1 MASKCILGFKSTAM
15 CVAVASA
22 ISVPLTVSTPAQAQ
36 TQAQAPAQTLA
47 AAAPQK
53 IDEIVIIGNPLDAR
67 DVVAPVSTLSGT
79 ELLLKKGSTLGETL
93 NNLPGVSQSWFGP
106 NASRPVIRGL
116 DGDRIRILNNLG
128 SSLDASSLSN
138 DHNPSID
145 PLVVEKIEVL
155 RGPAALLYGGA
166 AIGGVVN
173 IVDNRIPRN
182 AISGVSGSLETR
194 LGGAERERG
203 TSAVA
208 ELGADGFALHVDGF
222 TRDTDDYKVPRSTGL
237 GLDNGN
243 RIVNSASQAK
253 GGAVGAS
260 YQFDK
265 GYVGA
270 MHSEYKTIY
279 GTVADEAVR
288 IDMRQKRDSV
298 EANFRGLNGLI
309 TGVFAKFN
317 QSEYEHTEKDD
328 GVPQTTFKNK
338 GDDFR
343 LEVKHAKIGALQ
355 GVIGLQTEQFD
366 FSALGAEAFVPGTRT
381 ENQAVFAFEELATGP
396 WKFQFGGRVE
406 KNKIKSDGEAGSGSL
421 ANTARFGEGRTRAFT
436 AGSASVGG
444 IYKINPAIS
453 ITSNLAFT
461 QRAPTFYELYADGP
475 HGATGAY
482 EAGNQSFGKERS
494 TAIDLALQWKDGAS
508 SARVGLFAQE
518 FSNYISLRRTGLD
531 RDADGNG
538 NGVGVTACADGT
550 SVESGCTA
558 KVLPEFRYRAV
569 EARFLGFEIEGKQ
582 RLIDGPYTVDV
593 EAKADYTRADDRT
606 NHEPI
611 PRVAPLRIT
620 GSLVWALGDWGA
632 RIEAQNVAQQNRFSS
647 DDIGGATKGYTF
659 INAAATYGFN
669 VDRIRGTVF
678 LRGTNLTDRKAFNAS
693 SVDTIRG
700 LAPLP
705 GRGVKVG
712 VQVNF

>member
-1 MASKCILGFKSTAM
+1 MASKRISAFKLTAM
-15 CVAVASA
+15 CAAVASA
-22 ISVPLTVSTPAQAQ
+22 MSVSNPARAEV
-36 TQAQAPAQTLA
+36 AA

-53 IDEIVIIGNPLDAR
+53 VDEIVIIGNPLDAR
-67 DVVAPVSTLSGT
+67 DVVSPVSTLSGT
-79 ELLLKKGSTLGETL
+79 ELLLKKGNSLGETL

-128 SSLDASSLSN
+128 SSLDASSVSN

-145 PLVVEKIEVL
+145 ALVIEKVEVL

-173 IVDNRIPRN
+173 IVDNRIPRT

-194 LGGAERERG
+194 FGGAERERG
-203 TSAVA
+203 TSAVT
-208 ELGADGFALHVDGF
+208 ELGAGGFALHVDAF
-222 TRDTDDYKVPRSTGL
+222 TRDTDDYKVPSSTGL

-265 GYVGA
+265 GYLGA
-270 MHSEYKTIY
+270 MHSDYKTLY
-279 GTVADEAVR
+279 GTVAEEAVR
-288 IDMRQKRDSV
+288 IDMRQKRDSF
-298 EANFRGLNGLI
+298 EANFRGLDGLI

-317 QSEYEHTEKDD
+317 QSDYEHTEKND

-338 GDDFR
+338 GNDFR

-355 GVIGLQTEQFD
+355 GVVGLQTEDFD
-366 FSALGAEAFVPGTRT
+366 FSALGAEAFVPLTRT
-381 ENQAVFAFEELATGP
+381 KSQAVFAFEELNAGA
-396 WKFQFGGRVE
+396 WKIQFGGRVE
-406 KNKIKSDGEAGSGSL
+406 QNKISSDGGAGSDSL
-421 ANTARFGEGRTRAFT
+421 ANAERFGNGRTRAFT
-436 AGSASVGG
+436 AGSASVGA
-444 IYKINPAIS
+444 IYKITPALS
-453 ITSNLAFT
+453 VTSNLAST

-482 EAGNQSFGKERS
+482 EAGNPSFGKERS
-494 TAIDLALQWKDGAS
+494 TAIDLAMQWKEGAS
-508 SARVGLFAQE
+508 SARVGIFAQK

-538 NGVGVTACADGT
+538 NGVGVTVCAAGT

-558 KVLPEFRYRAV
+558 KVLPEFRYGAIS
-569 EARFLGFEIEGKQ
+569 ARFAGFEIEGKQ

-620 GSLVWALGDWGA
+620 GGLVWAMGDWGA
-632 RIEAQNVAQQNRFSS
+632 RLEAQNVAKQNRFSS
-647 DDIGGATKGYTF
+647 DDIGGATGGYTF
-659 INAAATYGFN
+659 INAAATYGFKM
-669 VDRIRGTVF
+669 DRIGGTVF
-678 LRGTNLTDRKAFNAS
+678 LRGTNLADRKAFNAS

>member
-1 MASKCILGFKSTAM
+1 MASKRILAFKLTAM
-15 CVAVASA
+15 YAAVASA
-22 ISVPLTVSTPAQAQ
+22 ISVSSPARAEV
-36 TQAQAPAQTLA
+36 AA

-53 IDEIVIIGNPLDAR
+53 VDEIVIIGNPLDAR
-67 DVVAPVSTLSGT
+67 DVVSPVSTLSGT
-79 ELLLKKGSTLGETL
+79 ELLLKKGNSLGETL

-128 SSLDASSLSN
+128 SSLDASSVSN

-145 PLVVEKIEVL
+145 ALVIEKVEVL

-194 LGGAERERG
+194 FGGAERERG
-203 TSAVA
+203 TSAVT
-208 ELGADGFALHVDGF
+208 ELGAGVFALHVDAF
-222 TRDTDDYKVPRSTGL
+222 TRDTDDYKVPSSTGL
-237 GLDNGN
+237 GLNNNN

-270 MHSEYKTIY
+270 MHSDYKTLY
-279 GTVADEAVR
+279 GTVAEEAVR

-298 EANFRGLNGLI
+298 EANFHGLDGLI

-317 QSEYEHTEKDD
+317 QSDYEHTEKND

-338 GDDFR
+338 GNDFR

-355 GVIGLQTEQFD
+355 GVVGLQTEDFD
-366 FSALGAEAFVPGTRT
+366 FSALGAETFVPLTRT
-381 ENQAVFAFEELATGP
+381 KNQAVFAFEELNAGA
-396 WKFQFGGRVE
+396 WKIQFGGRIE
-406 KNKIKSDGEAGSGSL
+406 QNKISSDGGAGSGSL
-421 ANTARFGEGRTRAFT
+421 ANAVRFGDARTRAFT
-436 AGSASVGG
+436 AGSASVGA
-444 IYKINPAIS
+444 IYKITPALS
-453 ITSNLAFT
+453 VTSNLAFT
-461 QRAPTFYELYADGP
+461 QRAPTFYELFADGP

-482 EAGNQSFGKERS
+482 EAGNPSFGKERS
-494 TAIDLALQWKDGAS
+494 TAIDLAMQWKEGAS
-508 SARVGLFAQE
+508 SARVGIFAQK
-518 FSNYISLRRTGLD
+518 FGNYISLRRTGLD

-558 KVLPEFRYRAV
+558 KLLPEFRYSAIS
-569 EARFLGFEIEGKQ
+569 ARFAGFEIEGKQ
-582 RLIDGPYTVDV
+582 RLIDGLYTVDV

-606 NHEPI
+606 NDEPI
-611 PRVAPLRIT
+611 PRVAPLRVT
-620 GSLVWALGDWGA
+620 GGLVWAMGDWGA
-632 RIEAQNVAQQNRFSS
+632 RVEAQNVAKQNRFSS
-647 DDIGGATKGYTF
+647 DDIGGSTGGYTF
-659 INAAATYGFN
+659 INAAATYGFKM
-669 VDRIRGTVF
+669 DRIGGTVF

-705 GRGVKVG
+705 GRGVKAG

>member
-1 MASKCILGFKSTAM
+1 MASKRILAFKLTAM
-15 CVAVASA
+15 YAAVASA
-22 ISVPLTVSTPAQAQ
+22 ISVSSPARAEV
-36 TQAQAPAQTLA
+36 AA

-53 IDEIVIIGNPLDAR
+53 VDEIVIIGNPLDAR
-67 DVVAPVSTLSGT
+67 DVVSPVSTLSGT
-79 ELLLKKGSTLGETL
+79 ELLLKKGNSLGETL

-128 SSLDASSLSN
+128 SSLDASSVSN

-145 PLVVEKIEVL
+145 ALVIEKVEVL

-194 LGGAERERG
+194 FGGAERERG
-203 TSAVA
+203 TSAVT
-208 ELGADGFALHVDGF
+208 ELGAGVFALHVDAF
-222 TRDTDDYKVPRSTGL
+222 TRDTDDYKVPSSTGL
-237 GLDNGN
+237 GLNNNN

-270 MHSEYKTIY
+270 MHSDYKTLY
-279 GTVADEAVR
+279 GTVAEEAVR

-298 EANFRGLNGLI
+298 EANFHGLDGLI

-317 QSEYEHTEKDD
+317 QSDYEHTEKND

-338 GDDFR
+338 GNDFR

-355 GVIGLQTEQFD
+355 GVVGLQTEDFD
-366 FSALGAEAFVPGTRT
+366 FSALGAETFVPLTRT
-381 ENQAVFAFEELATGP
+381 KNQAVFAFEELNAGA
-396 WKFQFGGRVE
+396 WKIQFGGRIE
-406 KNKIKSDGEAGSGSL
+406 QNKISSDGGAGSGSL
-421 ANTARFGEGRTRAFT
+421 ANAVRFGDARTRAFT
-436 AGSASVGG
+436 AGSASVGA
-444 IYKINPAIS
+444 IYKITPALS
-453 ITSNLAFT
+453 VTSNLAFT
-461 QRAPTFYELYADGP
+461 QRAPTFYELFADGP

-482 EAGNQSFGKERS
+482 EAGNPSFGKERS
-494 TAIDLALQWKDGAS
+494 TAIDLAMQWKEGAS
-508 SARVGLFAQE
+508 SARVGIFAQK
-518 FSNYISLRRTGLD
+518 FGNYISLRRTGLD

-558 KVLPEFRYRAV
+558 KLLPEFRYSAIS
-569 EARFLGFEIEGKQ
+569 ARFAGFEIEGKQ
-582 RLIDGPYTVDV
+582 RLIDGLYTVDV

-611 PRVAPLRIT
+611 PRVAPLRVT
-620 GSLVWALGDWGA
+620 GGLVWAMGDWGA
-632 RIEAQNVAQQNRFSS
+632 RVEAQNVAKQNRFSS
-647 DDIGGATKGYTF
+647 DDIGGSTGGYTF
-659 INAAATYGFN
+659 INAAATYGFKM
-669 VDRIRGTVF
+669 DRIGGTVF

-705 GRGVKVG
+705 GRGVKAG

>member
-1 MASKCILGFKSTAM
+1 MASKRILAFKLTAM
-15 CVAVASA
+15 YAAVASA
-22 ISVPLTVSTPAQAQ
+22 ISVSSPARAEV
-36 TQAQAPAQTLA
+36 TA

-53 IDEIVIIGNPLDAR
+53 VDEIVIIGNPLDAR
-67 DVVAPVSTLSGT
+67 DVVSPVSTLSGT
-79 ELLLKKGSTLGETL
+79 ELLLKKGNSLGETL

-128 SSLDASSLSN
+128 SSLDASSVSN

-145 PLVVEKIEVL
+145 ALVIEKVEVL

-194 LGGAERERG
+194 FGGAERERG
-203 TSAVA
+203 TSAVT
-208 ELGADGFALHVDGF
+208 ELGAGGFALHVDAF
-222 TRDTDDYKVPRSTGL
+222 TRDTDDYKVPSSTGL
-237 GLDNGN
+237 GLNNNN

-270 MHSEYKTIY
+270 MHSDYKTLY
-279 GTVADEAVR
+279 GTVAEEAVR

-298 EANFRGLNGLI
+298 EANFHGLDELI

-317 QSEYEHTEKDD
+317 QSDYEHTEKND

-338 GDDFR
+338 GNDFR

-355 GVIGLQTEQFD
+355 GVVGLQTENFD
-366 FSALGAEAFVPGTRT
+366 FSALGAEAFVPLTRT
-381 ENQAVFAFEELATGP
+381 KNQAVFAFEELNAGA
-396 WKFQFGGRVE
+396 WKIQFGGRIE
-406 KNKIKSDGEAGSGSL
+406 QNKISSDGGSGSL
-421 ANTARFGEGRTRAFT
+421 ANAVRFGDARTRAFT
-436 AGSASVGG
+436 AGSASVGA
-444 IYKINPAIS
+444 IYKITPALS
-453 ITSNLAFT
+453 VTSNLAFT
-461 QRAPTFYELYADGP
+461 QRAPTFYELFADGP

-482 EAGNQSFGKERS
+482 EAGNPSFGKERS
-494 TAIDLALQWKDGAS
+494 TAIDLAMQWKEGAS
-508 SARVGLFAQE
+508 SARVGIFAQK
-518 FSNYISLRRTGLD
+518 FGNYISLRRTGLA
-531 RDADGNG
+531 RDADSNG
-538 NGVGVTACADGT
+538 NDVGVTACADGT
-550 SVESGCTA
+550 SVESGCIA
-558 KVLPEFRYRAV
+558 KLLPEFRYSAIS
-569 EARFLGFEIEGKQ
+569 ARFAGFEIEGKQ
-582 RLIDGPYTVDV
+582 RLIDGLYTVDV

-611 PRVAPLRIT
+611 PRVAPLRVT
-620 GSLVWALGDWGA
+620 GGLVWAMGDWGA
-632 RIEAQNVAQQNRFSS
+632 RVEAQNVAKQNRFSS
-647 DDIGGATKGYTF
+647 DDIGGPTGGYTF
-659 INAAATYGFN
+659 INAAATYGFKM
-669 VDRIRGTVF
+669 DRFGGTVF

-705 GRGVKVG
+705 GRGVKAG

>member
-1 MASKCILGFKSTAM
+1 MASKRILAFKLTAM
-15 CVAVASA
+15 CAAVAST
-22 ISVPLTVSTPAQAQ
+22 ISVSNPARAEV
-36 TQAQAPAQTLA
+36 AA

-53 IDEIVIIGNPLDAR
+53 VDEIVIIGNPLDAR
-67 DVVAPVSTLSGT
+67 DVVSPVSTLSGT
-79 ELLLKKGSTLGETL
+79 ELLLKKGNSLGETL

-128 SSLDASSLSN
+128 SSLDASSVSN

-145 PLVVEKIEVL
+145 ALVIEKVEVL

-194 LGGAERERG
+194 FGGAERERG
-203 TSAVA
+203 TSAVT
-208 ELGADGFALHVDGF
+208 ELGAGGFALHVDAF
-222 TRDTDDYKVPRSTGL
+222 TRDTDDYKVPSSTGL
-237 GLDNGN
+237 GLNNNN

-265 GYVGA
+265 GYLGA
-270 MHSEYKTIY
+270 MHSDYKTLY
-279 GTVADEAVR
+279 GTVAEEAVR
-288 IDMRQKRDSV
+288 IDMRQKRDSI
-298 EANFRGLNGLI
+298 EANFRGLDGLI

-317 QSEYEHTEKDD
+317 QSDYEHTEKND

-338 GDDFR
+338 GNDFR

-355 GVIGLQTEQFD
+355 GVVGLQTEYFD
-366 FSALGAEAFVPGTRT
+366 FSALGAEAFVPLTRT
-381 ENQAVFAFEELATGP
+381 KNQAVFAFEELSAGA
-396 WKFQFGGRVE
+396 WKIQFGGRIE
-406 KNKIKSDGEAGSGSL
+406 QNKISSDGGAGSGSL
-421 ANTARFGEGRTRAFT
+421 ANAVRFGDARTRAFT
-436 AGSASVGG
+436 AGSASVGA
-444 IYKINPAIS
+444 IYKITPALS
-453 ITSNLAFT
+453 VTSNLAST
-461 QRAPTFYELYADGP
+461 QRAPTFYELFADGP

-482 EAGNQSFGKERS
+482 EAGNPSFGKERS
-494 TAIDLALQWKDGAS
+494 TAIDLAMQWKEGAS
-508 SARVGLFAQE
+508 SARVGIFAQK
-518 FSNYISLRRTGLD
+518 FGNYISLRRTGLD

-538 NGVGVTACADGT
+538 NGIGVTACADGT
-550 SVESGCTA
+550 SVESNCTA
-558 KVLPEFRYRAV
+558 KLLPEFRYSAIS
-569 EARFLGFEIEGKQ
+569 ARFAGFEIEGKQ

-611 PRVAPLRIT
+611 PRVAPLRVT
-620 GSLVWALGDWGA
+620 GGLVWAMGDWGA
-632 RIEAQNVAQQNRFSS
+632 RVEAQNVAKQNRFSS
-647 DDIGGATKGYTF
+647 DDIGGPTGGYTF
-659 INAAATYGFN
+659 INAAATYGFKM
-669 VDRIRGTVF
+669 DRIGGTVF

>member
-1 MASKCILGFKSTAM
+1 MASKRILAFKLTAM
-15 CVAVASA
+15 YAAVASA
-22 ISVPLTVSTPAQAQ
+22 ISVSSPARAEV
-36 TQAQAPAQTLA
+36 AA

-53 IDEIVIIGNPLDAR
+53 VDEIVIIGNPLDAR
-67 DVVAPVSTLSGT
+67 DVVSPVSTLSGT
-79 ELLLKKGSTLGETL
+79 ELLLKKGNSLGETL

-128 SSLDASSLSN
+128 SSLDASSVSN

-145 PLVVEKIEVL
+145 ALVIEKVEVL

-194 LGGAERERG
+194 FGGAERERG
-203 TSAVA
+203 TSAVT
-208 ELGADGFALHVDGF
+208 ELGAGGFALHVDAF
-222 TRDTDDYKVPRSTGL
+222 TRDTDDYKVPSSTGL
-237 GLDNGN
+237 GLNNNN

-270 MHSEYKTIY
+270 MHSDYKTLY
-279 GTVADEAVR
+279 GTVAEEAVR

-298 EANFRGLNGLI
+298 EANFHGLDELI

-317 QSEYEHTEKDD
+317 QSDYEHTEKND

-338 GDDFR
+338 GNDFR

-355 GVIGLQTEQFD
+355 GVVGLQTENFD
-366 FSALGAEAFVPGTRT
+366 FSALGAEAFVPLTRT
-381 ENQAVFAFEELATGP
+381 KNQAVFAFEELNAGA
-396 WKFQFGGRVE
+396 WKIQFGGRIE
-406 KNKIKSDGEAGSGSL
+406 QNKISSDGGSGSL
-421 ANTARFGEGRTRAFT
+421 ANAVRFGDARTRAFT
-436 AGSASVGG
+436 AGSASVGA
-444 IYKINPAIS
+444 IYKITPALS
-453 ITSNLAFT
+453 VTSNLAFT
-461 QRAPTFYELYADGP
+461 QRAPTFYELFADGP

-482 EAGNQSFGKERS
+482 EAGNPSFGKERS
-494 TAIDLALQWKDGAS
+494 TAIDLAMQWKEGAS
-508 SARVGLFAQE
+508 SARVGIFAQK
-518 FSNYISLRRTGLD
+518 FGNYISLRRTGLA
-531 RDADGNG
+531 RDADSNG

-550 SVESGCTA
+550 SVESGCIA
-558 KVLPEFRYRAV
+558 KLLPEFRYSAIS
-569 EARFLGFEIEGKQ
+569 ARFAGFEIEGKQ
-582 RLIDGPYTVDV
+582 RLIDGLYTVDV

-611 PRVAPLRIT
+611 PRVAPLRVT
-620 GSLVWALGDWGA
+620 GGLVWAMGDWGA
-632 RIEAQNVAQQNRFSS
+632 RVEAQNVAKQNRFSS
-647 DDIGGATKGYTF
+647 DDIGGSTGGYTF
-659 INAAATYGFN
+659 INAAATYGFKM
-669 VDRIRGTVF
+669 DRFGGTVF

-705 GRGVKVG
+705 GRGVKAG

>member
-1 MASKCILGFKSTAM
+1 MASKRILAFKLTAM
-15 CVAVASA
+15 YAAVASA
-22 ISVPLTVSTPAQAQ
+22 IYVSSPARAEV
-36 TQAQAPAQTLA
+36 AA

-53 IDEIVIIGNPLDAR
+53 VDEIVIIGNPLDAR
-67 DVVAPVSTLSGT
+67 DVVSPVSTLSGT
-79 ELLLKKGSTLGETL
+79 ELLLKKGNSLGETL

-128 SSLDASSLSN
+128 SSLDASSVSN

-145 PLVVEKIEVL
+145 ALVIEKVEVL

-194 LGGAERERG
+194 FGGAERERG
-203 TSAVA
+203 TSAVT
-208 ELGADGFALHVDGF
+208 ELGVGGFALHVDAF
-222 TRDTDDYKVPRSTGL
+222 TRDTDDYKVPSSTGL
-237 GLDNGN
+237 GLNNNN
-243 RIVNSASQAK
+243 RIVNSASQAR

-270 MHSEYKTIY
+270 MHSDYKTLY
-279 GTVADEAVR
+279 GTVAEEAVR

-298 EANFRGLNGLI
+298 EANFHGLDELI
-309 TGVFAKFN
+309 TAVFAKFN
-317 QSEYEHTEKDD
+317 QSDYEHTEKND

-338 GDDFR
+338 GNDFR

-355 GVIGLQTEQFD
+355 GVVGLQTENFD
-366 FSALGAEAFVPGTRT
+366 FSALGAEAFVPLTRT
-381 ENQAVFAFEELATGP
+381 KNQAVFAFEELNAGA
-396 WKFQFGGRVE
+396 WKIQFGGRIE
-406 KNKIKSDGEAGSGSL
+406 QNKISSDGGSGSL
-421 ANTARFGEGRTRAFT
+421 ANAVRFGDARTRAFT
-436 AGSASVGG
+436 AGSASVGA
-444 IYKINPAIS
+444 IYKITPALS
-453 ITSNLAFT
+453 VTSNLAFT
-461 QRAPTFYELYADGP
+461 QRAPTFYELFADGP

-482 EAGNQSFGKERS
+482 EAGNPSFGKERS
-494 TAIDLALQWKDGAS
+494 TAIDLAMQWKEGAS
-508 SARVGLFAQE
+508 SARVGIFAQK
-518 FSNYISLRRTGLD
+518 FGNYISLRRTGLA
-531 RDADGNG
+531 RDADSNG

-550 SVESGCTA
+550 SVESGCIA
-558 KVLPEFRYRAV
+558 KLLPEFRYSAIS
-569 EARFLGFEIEGKQ
+569 ARFAGFEIEGKQ
-582 RLIDGPYTVDV
+582 RLIDGLYTVDV

-611 PRVAPLRIT
+611 PRVAPLRVT
-620 GSLVWALGDWGA
+620 GGLVWAMGDWGA
-632 RIEAQNVAQQNRFSS
+632 RVEAQNVAKQNRFSS
-647 DDIGGATKGYTF
+647 DDIGGSTGGYTF
-659 INAAATYGFN
+659 INAAATYGFKM
-669 VDRIRGTVF
+669 DRFGGTVF

-705 GRGVKVG
+705 GRGVKAG

>member
-1 MASKCILGFKSTAM
+1 MASSRLFVFKLTAIAI
-15 CVAVASA
+15 AVSSATSASIVVNA
-22 ISVPLTVSTPAQAQ
+22 QTPASV
-36 TQAQAPAQTLA
+36 
-47 AAAPQK
+47 APQK

-79 ELLLKKGSTLGETL
+79 DLLLKRGSTLGDTL

-145 PLVVEKIEVL
+145 PLVVEKVEVL

-173 IVDNRIPRN
+173 IVDNRIPRS
-182 AISGVSGSLETR
+182 AVTGVSGSVETR
-194 LGGAERERG
+194 FGGAERERG

-208 ELGADGFALHVDGF
+208 EFGGGGFALHVDGF
-222 TRDTDDYKVPRSTGL
+222 TRDTDDYKVPVSTGL
-237 GLDNGN
+237 GMDNGN

-279 GTVADEAVR
+279 GTVAEEAVR

-343 LEVKHAKIGALQ
+343 LEVKHAKIGGLQ
-355 GVIGLQTEQFD
+355 GVFGLQTEQFD
-366 FSALGAEAFVPGTRT
+366 FSALGAEAFVPRTRT
-381 ENQAVFAFEELATGP
+381 ESQAVFAFEELATGP
-396 WKFQFGGRVE
+396 WKFQFGGRIE

-421 ANTARFGEGRTRAFT
+421 ASTARFGEGRTRAFT

-444 IYKINPAIS
+444 IYKISPSIS
-453 ITSNLAFT
+453 VTSNVAFT

-482 EAGNQSFGKERS
+482 EMGNQSFGKERS
-494 TAIDLALQWKDGAS
+494 TAIDLALQFGNVKTDGGS
-508 SARVGLFAQE
+508 SARIGIFAQK
-518 FSNYISLRRTGLD
+518 FSNYISLRRTGLN
-531 RDADGNG
+531 RDADGNGNG

-558 KVLPEFRYRAV
+558 VILPEFRYGAV
-569 EARFLGFEIEGKQ
+569 SARFIGFEIEGKQ
-582 RLIDGPYTVDV
+582 RLIDGSYTVDI
-593 EAKADYTRADDRT
+593 EAKADFTRAEDRT

-611 PRVAPLRIT
+611 PRVAPLRVT
-620 GSLVWALGDWGA
+620 GGVIWAMSNWGA
-632 RIEAQNVAQQNRFSS
+632 RFEVQNIARQDRFSS
-647 DDIGGATKGYTF
+647 DDLGGATAGYTF
-659 INAAATYGFN
+659 INAAATYGFKF
-669 VDRIRGTVF
+669 DQIRGTLF

-693 SVDTIRG
+693 SIDTIRN

-705 GRGVKVG
+705 GRGLKVG

>member
-1 MASKCILGFKSTAM
+1 MVSKRISAFKFTAM
-15 CVAVASA
+15 HGAVASA
-22 ISVPLTVSTPAQAQ
+22 ISAISAISVANPAQAEE
-36 TQAQAPAQTLA
+36 A

-53 IDEIVIIGNPLDAR
+53 VDEIVIIGNPLDAR
-67 DVVAPVSTLSGT
+67 DVVSPVSTLAGT
-79 ELLLKKGSTLGETL
+79 DLLLKKGNSLGETL

-128 SSLDASSLSN
+128 SSLDASSVSN

-145 PLVVEKIEVL
+145 ALVIEKVEVL

-194 LGGAERERG
+194 AGGAERERG
-203 TSAVA
+203 SSAVT
-208 ELGADGFALHVDGF
+208 ELGAGGFALHLDAF
-222 TRDTDDYKVPRSTGL
+222 TRDTDDYKVPSSTGL
-237 GLDNGN
+237 GLNNGN

-270 MHSEYKTIY
+270 MHSDYKTLY
-279 GTVADEAVR
+279 GTVAEEAVR

-298 EANFRGLNGLI
+298 EANFRGLDGLI

-317 QSEYEHTEKDD
+317 QSDYEHTEKND
-328 GVPQTTFKNK
+328 GVPQTIFKNK
-338 GDDFR
+338 GNDFR

-355 GVIGLQTEQFD
+355 GVVGVQTEDFD
-366 FSALGAEAFVPGTRT
+366 FSALGAEAFVPLTRT
-381 ENQAVFAFEELATGP
+381 KNQAVFGFEELSSGA
-396 WKFQFGGRVE
+396 WKIQFGGRVE
-406 KNKIKSDGEAGSGSL
+406 QNKIRSEGGAGSAL
-421 ANTARFGEGRTRAFT
+421 ITNTDRFGSGRTRTFT
-436 AGSASVGG
+436 TASASVGA
-444 IYKINPAIS
+444 IYKINPVLS
-453 ITSNLAFT
+453 VTSNLAST

-494 TAIDLALQWKDGAS
+494 TAIDLALQWKVGAS
-508 SARVGLFAQE
+508 SARVGIFAQK

-558 KVLPEFRYRAV
+558 GILPEFRYSAV
-569 EARFLGFEIEGKQ
+569 AARFVGFEIEGKQ

-593 EAKADYTRADDRT
+593 EAKADYTRAEDRS
-606 NHEPI
+606 NREPI

-620 GSLVWALGDWGA
+620 GGLVWAMGDWSA
-632 RIEAQNVAQQNRFSS
+632 RIEAQNVAKQNRFSS
-647 DDIGGATKGYTF
+647 DDIGGATDGYTF
-659 INAAATYGFN
+659 INTAVTYGFK
-669 VDRIRGTVF
+669 VDRIGGTVF
-678 LRGTNLTDRKAFNAS
+678 LRGTNLADRKAFNAS

>member
-1 MASKCILGFKSTAM
+1 MASKRILAFKLTAM
-15 CVAVASA
+15 YAAVASA
-22 ISVPLTVSTPAQAQ
+22 ISVSSPARAEV
-36 TQAQAPAQTLA
+36 AA

-53 IDEIVIIGNPLDAR
+53 VDEIVIIGNPLDAR
-67 DVVAPVSTLSGT
+67 DVVSPVSTLSGT
-79 ELLLKKGSTLGETL
+79 ELLLKKGNSLGETL

-128 SSLDASSLSN
+128 SSLDASSVSN

-145 PLVVEKIEVL
+145 ALVIEKVEVL

-194 LGGAERERG
+194 FGGAERERG
-203 TSAVA
+203 TSAVT
-208 ELGADGFALHVDGF
+208 ELGAGVFALHVDAF
-222 TRDTDDYKVPRSTGL
+222 TRDTDDYKVPSSTGL
-237 GLDNGN
+237 GLNNNN

-270 MHSEYKTIY
+270 MHSDYKTLY
-279 GTVADEAVR
+279 GTVAEEAVR

-298 EANFRGLNGLI
+298 EANFHGLDGLI

-317 QSEYEHTEKDD
+317 QSDYEHTEKND

-338 GDDFR
+338 GNDFR

-355 GVIGLQTEQFD
+355 GVVGLQTEDFD
-366 FSALGAEAFVPGTRT
+366 FSALGAEAFVPLTRT
-381 ENQAVFAFEELATGP
+381 KNQAVFAFEELNAGA
-396 WKFQFGGRVE
+396 WKIQFGGRIE
-406 KNKIKSDGEAGSGSL
+406 QNKISSDGGAGSGSL
-421 ANTARFGEGRTRAFT
+421 ANAVRFGDARTRAFT
-436 AGSASVGG
+436 AGSASVGA
-444 IYKINPAIS
+444 IYKITPALS
-453 ITSNLAFT
+453 VTSNLAFT
-461 QRAPTFYELYADGP
+461 QRAPTFYELFADGP

-482 EAGNQSFGKERS
+482 EAGNPSFGKERS
-494 TAIDLALQWKDGAS
+494 TAIDLAMQWKEGAS
-508 SARVGLFAQE
+508 SARVGIFAQK
-518 FSNYISLRRTGLD
+518 FGNYISLRRTGLD

-558 KVLPEFRYRAV
+558 KLLPEFRYSAIS
-569 EARFLGFEIEGKQ
+569 ARFAGFEIEGKQ
-582 RLIDGPYTVDV
+582 RLIDGLYTVDV

-611 PRVAPLRIT
+611 PRVAPLRVT
-620 GSLVWALGDWGA
+620 GGLVWAMGDWGA
-632 RIEAQNVAQQNRFSS
+632 RVEAQNVAKQNRFSS
-647 DDIGGATKGYTF
+647 DDIGGSTGGYTF
-659 INAAATYGFN
+659 INAAATYGFKM
-669 VDRIRGTVF
+669 DRIGGTVF

-705 GRGVKVG
+705 GRGVKAG